1 MRWTLVL
8 CAVVLTA
15 ASCSTSR
22 DSSAITATSAP
33 TTSTIAPTEGLRQRI
48 DHIVVMMQENRSF
61 DSYFASFDP
70 AGATPQSNPDPTN
83 PSAAPIT
90 SFHNPQM
97 CETADLAHGWLEVHQ
112 QLDGGKMDGFTKTN
126 QDPTDPRGTRTMARY
141 DERDLPFYYALAD
154 KFGIGARYFASVPG
168 PTYPNRYF
176 LATGTAFGHIDN
188 TFPPSG
194 GWTQKTVFQELDAA
208 HVTWKIYNA
217 GVAVE
222 NLLFK
227 YVHDHAAGHV
237 VPMDDY
243 YADAAA
249 GRLPQVAFVE
259 PAFIGTVDVENDEHP
274 PSNPQRGQALSRQV
288 VEALM
293 KSPNWSSSAF
303 FQTWDEHGGYA
314 DRIAPPAAPKP
325 DDIAPIGDAGGAVFD
340 RYGVRVPVL
349 VVSPWSKPG
358 YVSTVVHDHTSI
370 LRTIEVRFGLP
381 AMTHRDAQAAPMTDF
396 FDFSRPTYQQPPV
409 LPVATINAQQEA
421 HCQALYGDKTLGL

>member
-1 MRWTLVL
+1 VVL
-8 CAVVLTA
+8 CALVLTLTA
-15 ASCSTSR
+15 CSK
-22 DSSAITATSAP
+22 SSNNSSP
-33 TTSTIAPTEGLRQRI
+33 TTSTAGPTTTTVSPVRGLKQRI
-48 DHIVVMMQENRSF
+48 DHLVVMMQENRSF

-70 AGATPQSNPDPTN
+70 AGAVSQSNPDPLH
-83 PSAAPIT
+83 PSGAPIT

-97 CETADLAHGWLEVHQ
+97 CETADLAHGWLETHKEIN
-112 QLDGGKMDGFTKTN
+112 GGKMDGFTKAN
-126 QDPTDPRGTRTMARY
+126 VDPTDPRGTRAMARY
-141 DERDLPFYYALAD
+141 DSRDLPFYYALAHT
-154 KFGIGARYFASVPG
+154 FGIGARYFASVPG

-176 LATGTAFGHIDN
+176 LVAGTAFGHIDN

-194 GWTQKTVFQELDAA
+194 GWPQKTVFQELDAA
-208 HVTWKIYNA
+208 HVTWKIYNG

-237 VPMDDY
+237 VPMEDY

-259 PAFIGTVDVENDEHP
+259 PTFIGTVDVENDEHP
-274 PSNPQRGQALSRQV
+274 PANPQRGQQLSRQV

-293 KSPNWSSSAF
+293 KSPNWSTSAY

-314 DRIAPPAAPKP
+314 DRIAPPPAPKP
-325 DDIAPIGDAGGAVFD
+325 DSIAPTGDAGGAVFD

-349 VVSPWSKPG
+349 VVSPWSRPG
-358 YVSTVVHDHTSI
+358 YVSTVVHDHASI
-370 LRTIEVRFGLP
+370 LRTIELRFGLP
-381 AMTHRDAQAAPMTDF
+381 ALSHRDALAAPMTDF
-396 FDFSRPTYQQPPV
+396 FDFTHATYATPPA
-409 LPVATINAQQEA
+409 LPAATIDAQQEA